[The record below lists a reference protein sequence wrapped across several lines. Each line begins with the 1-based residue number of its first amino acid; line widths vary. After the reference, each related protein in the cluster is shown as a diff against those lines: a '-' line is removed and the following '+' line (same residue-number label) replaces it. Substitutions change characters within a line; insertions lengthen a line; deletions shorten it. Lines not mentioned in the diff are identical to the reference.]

1 MCGIAGFTQNDPQK
15 AQKIL
20 TLLQHRG
27 PDDEGVFSDQ
37 SLTFAQVRL
46 SILDLSSAGFQ
57 PMFYDPTRGACS
69 EKFCTNLMAS
79 AKVGIVF
86 NGEIYNFQEIRQKL
100 LKKGFVFTTK
110 CDTEVVL
117 AAYLAWGNAFLNEL
131 NGMFAFALYDLANKK
146 LILARDRAGEKPLY
160 FTHQN
165 GFLAFGS
172 ELKTILA
179 HDFTKK
185 IDPYSLQYYLL
196 WGYTPNENSILEKVQ
211 KLPPAHFLEYDL
223 EKQEIIKIEK
233 YWEIKF
239 SDQYTDYE
247 EVKEK
252 TYQLIED
259 SVRLRMIAD
268 VPVGAFLSGGVDS
281 SIMVYSM
288 RKFVKDLKTFSVGF
302 DYQDFNESSW
312 AKIVSKKFET
322 DHYEIQF
329 SAKDV
334 LELVPKL
341 PYFFDEP
348 FGDSSMIPTFL
359 VSKVARE
366 QVTVCLSGTGGD
378 ELFGGYE
385 RYSEYETLLKL
396 RKLPTLF
403 HKLGVFA
410 YGFLNPDKS
419 KKLENLLQSPDNQEL
434 YLRLFTHLFR
444 DKEEIE
450 VDKKQLKEL
459 KKYFSYENPLTN
471 ALNFDQHLY
480 LPDDLLVKEDRATM
494 ANSLE
499 GRIPFLDHRLIE
511 FANQIS
517 PNLKIQKGEKKF
529 LLKKMFEGKIPN
541 EILYRKKQGFGV
553 PLSHYFRKELK
564 DFAYSQ
570 LFDFQD
576 FDYYDKKLILRLW
589 DKHQSEKSDYSY
601 LFWILINFNQWYKQW
616 IKV

>member
-1 MCGIAGFTQNDPQK
+1 MCGIAGFTQKNPEK
-15 AQKIL
+15 AKKIL
-20 TLLQHRG
+20 DLLKHRG
-27 PDDEGVFSDQ
+27 PDDEGVFSDS

-46 SILDLSSAGFQ
+46 SILDLSLAGFQ
-57 PMFYDPTRGACS
+57 PMFYNPSRGACS
-69 EKFCTNLMAS
+69 EKFCSNLMAS

-86 NGEIYNFQEIRQKL
+86 NGEIYNFKEIREKL
-100 LKKGFVFTTK
+100 LKKGYVFTTQ

-131 NGMFAFALYDLANKK
+131 NGMFAFALYDLENKK
-146 LILARDRAGEKPLY
+146 LLLARDRAGEKPLY

-179 HDFTKK
+179 HDFQKK
-185 IDPYSLQYYLL
+185 IDPNSLQYYLL

-223 EKQEIIKIEK
+223 EKQEIRKIEK

-239 SDQYTDYE
+239 GEQYADYE

-288 RKFVKDLKTFSVGF
+288 RKFAKNLKTFSVGF
-302 DYQDFNESSW
+302 DYEDFNESTW
-312 AKIVSKKFET
+312 AKIVSQKFET

-334 LELVPKL
+334 LDLVPKL

-385 RYSEYETLLKL
+385 RYSEYETLIKL

-403 HKLGVFA
+403 HQLGVFA
-410 YGFLNPDKS
+410 YGFKNPDKA

-444 DKEEIE
+444 DKEEIA
-450 VDKKQLKEL
+450 VDKKQLNVL

-511 FANQIS
+511 LANQIS
-517 PNLKIQKGEKKF
+517 PDLKIQKGEKKF
-529 LLKKMFEGKIPN
+529 VLKKMFEGKIPN

-564 DFAYSQ
+564 EFAYTQ

-576 FDYYDKKLILRLW
+576 FDYYDKTLIRRLW
-589 DKHQSEKSDYSY
+589 DKHQSGKSDYSY

-616 IKV
+616 IKA